1 MISDIRIRQLL
12 NKCWFFQCFH
22 LWIFYFL
29 LVQEIFF
36 FFKETVSPFLLS
48 LDSEHS
54 CTCSGGEGMGQR
66 EGRPTPPVAEREEP
80 EGLEEGSNNFSL
92 LAIDKRVFGRLQVV
106 FKSIYSFLFSLKI
119 SLFWLRQGTTK
130 KPFMISRNTKF

>member
-1 MISDIRIRQLL
+1 MFSLM
-12 NKCWFFQCFH
+12 NF
-22 LWIFYFL
+22 LWYNLFARARN
-29 LVQEIFF
+29 IFF
-36 FFKETVSPFLLS
+36 PRNSFTLLLS

-106 FKSIYSFLFSLKI
+106 FMYAYLVDYRLFFLF
-119 SLFWLRQGTTK
+119 F
-130 KPFMISRNTKF
+130 FH

>member
-1 MISDIRIRQLL
+1 MFSLL
-12 NKCWFFQCFH
+12 NF
-22 LWIFYFL
+22 LWYNLFARARN
-29 LVQEIFF
+29 IFF
-36 FFKETVSPFLLS
+36 PRNSFTLLLS

-106 FKSIYSFLFSLKI
+106 FMYAYLVDYRLFLCTRI
-119 SLFWLRQGTTK
+119 W
-130 KPFMISRNTKF
+130 

>member
-1 MISDIRIRQLL
+1 MFSLL
-12 NKCWFFQCFH
+12 NF
-22 LWIFYFL
+22 LWYNLFARARN
-29 LVQEIFF
+29 IFF
-36 FFKETVSPFLLS
+36 PRNSFTLLLS

-106 FKSIYSFLFSLKI
+106 FCLFFFSLKI
-119 SLFWLRQGTTK
+119 SLF
-130 KPFMISRNTKF
+130 